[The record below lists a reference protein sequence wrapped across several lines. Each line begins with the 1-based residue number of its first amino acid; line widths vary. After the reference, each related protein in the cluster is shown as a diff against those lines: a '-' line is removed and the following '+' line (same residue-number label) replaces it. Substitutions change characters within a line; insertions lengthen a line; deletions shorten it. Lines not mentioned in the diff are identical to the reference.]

1 MNIIITEDQFNKVIS
16 SQLTNPQQKISQD
29 KTRVDN
35 SVRNA
40 TIKKVLNKDG
50 TPELEFTPQLFV
62 KKVKE
67 SGITYP
73 DVAIAQSLWETGY
86 FKSDVF
92 LNNNNLFGMRHP
104 GKRET
109 TSIGKSL
116 NHAKYNN
123 WLDSIADYK
132 LWEKDWGMD
141 KLPRDQYINKL
152 NRVYCFP
159 PECKE
164 GQYSKNILSIMGKA
178 TKLLNSTT

>member
-40 TIKKVLNKDG
+40 NIRKVLNKEG

-104 GKRET
+104 KVRTT

-132 LWEKDWGMD
+132 LWEKDWRMD

-152 NRVYCFP
+152 NKIYCFP

-178 TKLLNSTT
+178 TKLLNSIT